1 VRTAYSFVQILV
13 LMAAA
18 TASCAAAP
26 SRPENGPPP
35 RANVAPTS
43 APGRLPAGASA
54 ARAAREASP
63 TATASA
69 APVPSAA
76 PSAAADAAPSATP
89 SSVPAPGPAACPADM
104 KLVEGDYCTNVEHKC
119 LIDWFA
125 PQNNKVVC
133 EQFAPSSKCVGKR
146 VHKRY
151 CIDTYEWPNQKGTRP
166 EVMNHFYQAQ
176 VKCAAAGKRMCGE
189 SEWNF
194 ACEGPQMKP
203 FPHGYTRDPSKCNGD
218 QEWDGPNMD
227 KVRERDAKELA
238 RLWKGVPSGSQPEC
252 ISDFGVADMPGNAD
266 EVVAGESPKAKFASV
281 NTGGPWY
288 SGVRNQCRPKVY
300 THEEGFYYY
309 YLSFRCCSEPDGKPN
324 EPRTQKQIKDG
335 MKWATI
341 ERLAQ
346 FTVEQ
351 MREKLAQK
359 KQGQCTCAPSDVLC
373 KTMCGRSQ
381 RRHRRD
387 SLSQSRPQEDPAVAS
402 TSRGGRLRA
411 CRPERSRPA
420 TAAMLA
426 W

>member
-1 VRTAYSFVQILV
+1 VRTAHTLAQVLV
-13 LMAAA
+13 LIAAA

-26 SRPENGPPP
+26 ARPETGPPP
-35 RANVAPTS
+35 RAKGIAPDS
-43 APGRLPAGASA
+43 PPPVLPAGATTSSA
-54 ARAAREASP
+54 ATAQAWPAAK
-63 TATASA
+63 ASA
-69 APVPSAA
+69 TAA
-76 PSAAADAAPSATP
+76 PSAAFTASAFAAPSASAAAKAP
-89 SSVPAPGPAACPADM
+89 PPAGPTACPADM
-104 KLVEGDYCTNVEHKC
+104 KLVDGDYCTNVEHTC

-133 EQFAPSSKCVGKR
+133 EQFAPTSTCVGKR

-151 CIDTYEWPNQKGTRP
+151 CIDTYEWPNQQGVRP

-176 VKCAAAGKRMCGE
+176 VKCAAVGKRMCGE
-189 SEWNF
+189 SEWSF

-227 KVRERDAKELA
+227 RVRERDAKELA
-238 RLWKGVPSGSQPEC
+238 RLWKGVPSGSQPGC

-324 EPRTQKQIKDG
+324 ETRTQKQIKDG
-335 MKWATI
+335 MTWETI

-351 MREKLAQK
+351 MKAKLAQK
-359 KQGQCTCAPSDVLC
+359 AQGQCTCNPSDIRC
-373 KTMCGRSQ
+373 KTMCGTLLGPGAKDATDATRFLNPARKKIQ
-381 RRHRRD
+381 R
-387 SLSQSRPQEDPAVAS
+387 
-402 TSRGGRLRA
+402 
-411 CRPERSRPA
+411 
-420 TAAMLA
+420 
-426 W
+426 